1 MSLSDDSDYNVPL
14 SQNEHHQKLNEYSQH
29 TSIARVN
36 IQAIMSTFNEFVR
49 MLQEY
54 QFDIVALSET

>member
-29 TSIARVN
+29 TSIAHVN

-54 QFDIVALSET
+54 QFDIVALSEM